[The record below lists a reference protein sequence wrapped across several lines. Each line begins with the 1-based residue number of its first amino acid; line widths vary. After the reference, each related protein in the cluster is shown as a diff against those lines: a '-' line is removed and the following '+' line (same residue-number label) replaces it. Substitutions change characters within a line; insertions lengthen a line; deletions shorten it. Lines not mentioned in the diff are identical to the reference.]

1 MAMPSQAEDRRS
13 FTLAGRAVSVQ
24 LKRSARRSVG
34 LQISQH
40 GLVVTVPNR
49 FPLTELDGILHKKA
63 GWILSRLDAI
73 AERQPAPP
81 LTSGSEIDWLGETRS
96 LALGF
101 KRASVEADTLCLN
114 ANSDDAIPLAL
125 EKLMR
130 REARSF
136 LAERLALWAGRLGL
150 QYSGFKLSSAGTR
163 WGSCTAYGVIRL
175 NWRLMQAPLGVLD
188 YVVIHELCHLVELN
202 HSPRFWDLV
211 ASACPDWKQKREW
224 LKHHGSRY
232 FAW

>member
-1 MAMPSQAEDRRS
+1 MRSQAEDRRL
-13 FTLAGRAVSVQ
+13 FTVEGRAVSVQ

-34 LQISQH
+34 LKINQN
-40 GLVVTVPNR
+40 GLVVTVPTR
-49 FPLTELDGILHKKA
+49 FPLTELDGILHRKA
-63 GWILSRLDAI
+63 SWIISRLDAI
-73 AERQPAPP
+73 AECQPTSP
-81 LTSGSEIDWLGETRS
+81 LAGDSQIEWLGEARS

-101 KRASVEADTLCLN
+101 KRASVEADALHLT
-114 ANSDDAIPLAL
+114 ATVDEAIPQAL

-136 LAERLALWAGRLGL
+136 LAERLALWADRLDL
-150 QYSGFKLSSAGTR
+150 QYSAFKLSSAGTR
-163 WGSCTAYGVIRL
+163 WGSCTAHGVIRL

-211 ASACPDWKQKREW
+211 SNACPDWKQKREW
-224 LKHHGSRY
+224 LKHNGSRY